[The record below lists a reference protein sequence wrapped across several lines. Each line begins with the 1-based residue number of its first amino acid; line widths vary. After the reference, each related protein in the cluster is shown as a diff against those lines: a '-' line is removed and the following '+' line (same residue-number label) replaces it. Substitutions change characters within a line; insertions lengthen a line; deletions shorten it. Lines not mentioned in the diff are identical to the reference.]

1 MSGKREEKKNVTL
14 LCPFKGSN
22 NRIHRVVLKN
32 KGIYE
37 ALELR
42 DGAVSCHSRRFMTFL
57 ISTGAVSARLYFW
70 VLQGQVEKDQVY
82 GILSLINTQE
92 DIGIMKYMNLD
103 AYRFSISWSRVLPK
117 GKLSAGVNH
126 EGVNYYNNLIN
137 ELMANGLQPY
147 VSLFHWDVPQALED
161 EYGDHFRDYVE
172 LCFKEFGNRVKHWIT
187 LNEPRSVSKNGYAN
201 GRFAPGRCS
210 DWLKLNCTGGD
221 SGIEPYLTLHYQLL
235 AHAATAKLY
244 KTKYQPSQKGLIG
257 ITLNSGWYVLVSKEK
272 SDRDAARRGLD
283 FMYMDPLTKDEY
295 PKTMRSM
302 LGNRLPEFS
311 KEEARQLKG
320 SFDFLGLNY
329 YSSFYVA
336 YAPHQP
342 YMKTYCNA
350 CDREVTPWF
359 ADFHSQNEQSRCQI
373 EDQIQVHLIVE
384 IISCLLILADEE
396 DLQSKHPLR
405 ELKVPKSLLIETS
418 TTEFGDQTTTT
429 QYKQQEDKALGQLA
443 RLLWVA
449 ESTGK
454 FQSIL
459 CVRGDHS
466 TPVEYRDHSFEMVP
480 FAICWLK
487 DFVGAIGESTI
498 SKSSIDPFPIAS
510 VKSGEDLLDDLETED
525 RRDKCCEAYSGD
537 SVYELNEVAAAKG
550 CPGHFPGGEMMGIIK
565 KFIKLDVG
573 TD

>member
-1 MSGKREEKKNVTL
+1 MSRVLQDSLRVPKVTL

-57 ISTGAVSARLYFW
+57 ISTGAVSCAARAGGKGPSIWDTFTHKYPEKKIKDVSNGD
-70 VLQGQVEKDQVY
+70 VLDDSYHRYK
-82 GILSLINTQE
+82 E

-161 EYGDHFRDYVE
+161 EYGGFLSPHIV
-172 LCFKEFGNRVKHWIT
+172 VKHWIT

-210 DWLKLNCTGGD
+210 DWLKLNCTG
-221 SGIEPYLTLHYQLL
+221 
-235 AHAATAKLY
+235 
-244 KTKYQPSQKGLIG
+244 
-257 ITLNSGWYVLVSKEK
+257 EK

-283 FMYMDPLTKDEY
+283 FMFGWYMDPLTKGEY
-295 PKTMRSM
+295 TKTMRSM

-329 YSSFYVA
+329 YSSFYAA

-350 CDREVTPWF
+350 CDRKLEEI
-359 ADFHSQNEQSRCQI
+359 D
-373 EDQIQVHLIVE
+373 IQ
-384 IISCLLILADEE
+384 
-396 DLQSKHPLR
+396 P
-405 ELKVPKSLLIETS
+405 LKVVET
-418 TTEFGDQTTTT
+418 
-429 QYKQQEDKALGQLA
+429 
-443 RLLWVA
+443 
-449 ESTGK
+449 ESTV
-454 FQSIL
+454 QA
-459 CVRGDHS
+459 
-466 TPVEYRDHSFEMVP
+466 P
-480 FAICWLK
+480 
-487 DFVGAIGESTI
+487 
-498 SKSSIDPFPIAS
+498 SKRTE
-510 VKSGEDLLDDLETED
+510 GEDLLDDLETED

-550 CPGHFPGGEMMGIIK
+550 CLGHFPRGEMMGIIK
-565 KFIKLDVG
+565 KFINLDAG

>member
-1 MSGKREEKKNVTL
+1 MAVNNINITTLCSARNNEGVAWSKHDNRGLKMVFGLLAEWETVLQDSLRVPKVTL

-32 KGIYE
+32 KGYE
-37 ALELR
+37 
-42 DGAVSCHSRRFMTFL
+42 GAARAGGKGPSIWDTF
-57 ISTGAVSARLYFW
+57 TH
-70 VLQGQVEKDQVY
+70 
-82 GILSLINTQE
+82 
-92 DIGIMKYMNLD
+92 KY
-103 AYRFSISWSRVLPK
+103 PE

-161 EYGDHFRDYVE
+161 EYGGFLSPHIV
-172 LCFKEFGNRVKHWIT
+172 VKHWIT

-210 DWLKLNCTGGD
+210 DWLKLNCTGSD
-221 SGIEPYLTLHYQLL
+221 SRIEPYLTLHYQLL

-244 KTKYQPSQKGLIG
+244 KTKYQRNLIETLHVGALTSCLDGIWTHSQK
-257 ITLNSGWYVLVSKEK
+257 VSIQKPCDLCWET
-272 SDRDAARRGLD
+272 G
-283 FMYMDPLTKDEY
+283 Y
-295 PKTMRSM
+295 
-302 LGNRLPEFS
+302 EFS

-329 YSSFYVA
+329 YSSFYAA

-350 CDREVTPWF
+350 CDRKLEEI
-359 ADFHSQNEQSRCQI
+359 D
-373 EDQIQVHLIVE
+373 IQ
-384 IISCLLILADEE
+384 
-396 DLQSKHPLR
+396 P
-405 ELKVPKSLLIETS
+405 LKVVETKSTVQAPS
-418 TTEFGDQTTTT
+418 KRTE
-429 QYKQQEDKALGQLA
+429 
-443 RLLWVA
+443 
-449 ESTGK
+449 ESTRK
-454 FQSIL
+454 FQFFL

-550 CPGHFPGGEMMGIIK
+550 CLGHFPRGEMMGIIK
-565 KFIKLDVG
+565 KFINLDAG

>member
-1 MSGKREEKKNVTL
+1 MAVNNINITTLCSARNNEGVAWSKHDNRGLKMVFGLLAEWETFLPFTTFHDVSYLNRSSFLQGFIFGSASSAYQYEGAARAGGKGPSIWDTFTHKYPEKKIKDV
-14 LCPFKGSN
+14 SN
-22 NRIHRVVLKN
+22 GDVLDDSYHRYK
-32 KGIYE
+32 
-37 ALELR
+37 
-42 DGAVSCHSRRFMTFL
+42 
-57 ISTGAVSARLYFW
+57 
-70 VLQGQVEKDQVY
+70 
-82 GILSLINTQE
+82 E

-161 EYGDHFRDYVE
+161 EYGGFLSPHI
-172 LCFKEFGNRVKHWIT
+172 EFGNRVKHWIT

-210 DWLKLNCTGGD
+210 DWLKLNCTGSD
-221 SGIEPYLTLHYQLL
+221 SRIEPYLTLHYQLL

-257 ITLNSGWYVLVSKEK
+257 ITLNFGWYVLVSKEK

-283 FMYMDPLTKDEY
+283 FMFGWYMDPLTKGEY

-302 LGNRLPEFS
+302 LGNRL
-311 KEEARQLKG
+311 R
-320 SFDFLGLNY
+320 
-329 YSSFYVA
+329 
-336 YAPHQP
+336 
-342 YMKTYCNA
+342 
-350 CDREVTPWF
+350 
-359 ADFHSQNEQSRCQI
+359 
-373 EDQIQVHLIVE
+373 
-384 IISCLLILADEE
+384 
-396 DLQSKHPLR
+396 
-405 ELKVPKSLLIETS
+405 
-418 TTEFGDQTTTT
+418 
-429 QYKQQEDKALGQLA
+429 LA

-449 ESTGK
+449 ESTRK
-454 FQSIL
+454 FQFFL

-550 CPGHFPGGEMMGIIK
+550 CLGHFPRGEMMGIIK
-565 KFIKLDVG
+565 KFINLDAG

>member
-1 MSGKREEKKNVTL
+1 MAVNNINITTLCSARNNEGVAWSKHDNRGLKMVFGLLAEWETFLPFTTFHDVSYLNRSSFLQGFIFGSASSAYQYEGAARAGGKGPSIWDTFTHKYPEKKIKDV
-14 LCPFKGSN
+14 SN
-22 NRIHRVVLKN
+22 GDVLDDSYHRYK
-32 KGIYE
+32 
-37 ALELR
+37 
-42 DGAVSCHSRRFMTFL
+42 
-57 ISTGAVSARLYFW
+57 
-70 VLQGQVEKDQVY
+70 
-82 GILSLINTQE
+82 E

-161 EYGDHFRDYVE
+161 EYGGFLSPHIV
-172 LCFKEFGNRVKHWIT
+172 VKHWIT

-210 DWLKLNCTGGD
+210 DWLKLNCTGSD
-221 SGIEPYLTLHYQLL
+221 SRIEPYLTLHYQLL

-257 ITLNSGWYVLVSKEK
+257 ITLNFGWYVLVSKEK
-272 SDRDAARRGLD
+272 SDRDAARIWTHSQKVSIQKPCDLCWETG
-283 FMYMDPLTKDEY
+283 Y
-295 PKTMRSM
+295 
-302 LGNRLPEFS
+302 EFS

-329 YSSFYVA
+329 YSSFYAA

-350 CDREVTPWF
+350 CDR
-359 ADFHSQNEQSRCQI
+359 
-373 EDQIQVHLIVE
+373 
-384 IISCLLILADEE
+384 
-396 DLQSKHPLR
+396 
-405 ELKVPKSLLIETS
+405 
-418 TTEFGDQTTTT
+418 
-429 QYKQQEDKALGQLA
+429 LA

-449 ESTGK
+449 ESTRK
-454 FQSIL
+454 FQFFL

-550 CPGHFPGGEMMGIIK
+550 CLGHFPRGEMMGIIK
-565 KFIKLDVG
+565 KFINLDAG